1 MNKPE
6 RRRLLRKWEKQRL
19 ALQSKIE
26 QVLEKRSEDEVAIKK
41 FTINWETAGLNI
53 FSTENLDEVQKR
65 RRRQIAAAT
74 RKCQPEIS
82 ELAKLV
88 DREIKQLGFKQN
100 ISINKG
106 ISELFNYFE
115 TINLFSNDNQ

>member
-26 QVLEKRSEDEVAIKK
+26 QGLEKRSEDEVAIKK

-88 DREIKQLGFKQN
+88 DREIKQLGFINSGQARVKLPQC
-100 ISINKG
+100 SIEANRALAG
-106 ISELFNYFE
+106 MHN
-115 TINLFSNDNQ
+115 

>member
-74 RKCQPEIS
+74 RKCHPEIS
-82 ELAKLV
+82 
-88 DREIKQLGFKQN
+88 QLGFINSGQARVKLPQC
-100 ISINKG
+100 SIEANRALAG
-106 ISELFNYFE
+106 MHN
-115 TINLFSNDNQ
+115 